1 LVNVDFNN
9 KKSRKA
15 QEKEEA
21 KTDLTPPELAWIR
34 SGSRWREVDLG
45 VEET

>member
-1 LVNVDFNN
+1 LVNVDFN
-9 KKSRKA
+9 KKIKKGSRK
-15 QEKEEA
+15 KKA